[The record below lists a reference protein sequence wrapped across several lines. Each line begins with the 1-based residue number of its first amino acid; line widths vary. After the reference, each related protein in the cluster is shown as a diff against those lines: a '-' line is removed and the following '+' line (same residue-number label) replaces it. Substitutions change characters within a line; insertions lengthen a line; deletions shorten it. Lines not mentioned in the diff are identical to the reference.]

1 MVFGNCGILSSEA
14 IGDGK
19 GYVEM
24 TGIDDN
30 TSQDIADA
38 INSKGGR
45 YLEAQIQGSKQQAED
60 GTLIVLAAGEKSLF
74 DECQTC
80 FEAMGKNSFYLGDV
94 GNASKMYLVL
104 QMISG
109 ISLAGLAEGMA
120 LGKLKKILQTIIIQI
135 LTLYI
140 LI

>member
-1 MVFGNCGILSSEA
+1 MVFGNCGILSSENF
-14 IGDGK
+14 GDSK

-24 TGIDDN
+24 TGIDDS

-38 INSKGGR
+38 IISKGGR

-94 GNASKMYLVL
+94 GNATKMYLVL
-104 QMISG
+104 QMVSA

-120 LGKLKKILQTIIIQI
+120 LGKLCFFFGRHVFSVN
-135 LTLYI
+135 
-140 LI
+140 